1 MKRLLLILT
10 FLLTGGLALFA
21 QDDDER
27 EGSEKIRDRMSEYIQ
42 KQLNATD
49 EESKKFKPV
58 FEKYFKEWRQ
68 TVRENRGD
76 KLIRQQKVVDLRL
89 RYRPQF
95 RDILGEKR
103 GYQVF
108 HHQDVFIKEM
118 AELRRSRMKNN
129 PRQQQRL
136 IQSFN

>member
-1 MKRLLLILT
+1 MTL
-10 FLLTGGLALFA
+10 LLTGSLAIFA

-27 EGSEKIRDRMSEYIQ
+27 EGSDKIRDRMSEYIR
-42 KQLNATD
+42 KQLNVTD

-89 RYRPQF
+89 RYRPEF
-95 RDILGEKR
+95 REILGEKR
-103 GYQVF
+103 GDQVF
-108 HHQDVFIKEM
+108 LHQDVFMKEM

-136 IQSFN
+136 IQSLH